1 MGKLNDYDRNSI
13 AYQNQKIV
21 DVPMGKRVQTSFI
34 EYAMSVIVSRA
45 LPDVRD
51 GLKPVHRRILY
62 AMYEDK
68 LTYDRPFCKS
78 AATVGNVLGR
88 YHPHGDSSVYDALV
102 RLAQSFSMRY
112 PLIDGHGNFGNVD
125 GDGAAHYR
133 YTEARMSKIANEML
147 SDIDKNVVDFT
158 PNFDNRM
165 KEPVVLPSRFP
176 NLLVNGSVG
185 IAVGMATN
193 VPPHNLGEVIDGT
206 IYFMEHPDAS
216 VIDLMQ
222 YIKGP
227 DFPTRAIIC
236 GTNGIYKAYST
247 GHGRIIVRAKAEV
260 NEEDRTIIV
269 TEIPYMVNKAML
281 VKSIANLVKD
291 KKVDGIT
298 ALRDESGKAGMR
310 IVIEYRRDANGQVI
324 LNQLYKY
331 TQLQD
336 TCAVNMIALVNGEPK
351 LLGLIEILSEYI
363 KFQEEVIRR
372 RTQFDLDKANAR
384 VHILEGQTKALDN
397 IEEVIK
403 TIRASNSVAEARDA
417 LVEKFDLTPV
427 QAQAIVEMTLGKLS
441 GLERFKIEEELK
453 EKKALIE
460 YLQGILADEGKTKEV
475 IKEELLA
482 IKEKYADARRTEL
495 SVDVTDI
502 IDEDLIDRHECVIT
516 LTEGGYIK
524 NMPLAEYSAQ
534 RRGGVGVI
542 GLKTKEEDNVKEMI
556 LAHSH
561 SYLLL
566 FTNKGRVYAIKTY
579 RIPESSRTSKGT
591 AMANVIN
598 LMEGETVTNIISVPK
613 FEENHY
619 FMFVTKKGIVK
630 RTKVTAFA
638 QVRKNGIYATV
649 LDEGDEV
656 FSVMHTQG
664 SDEFLIATRK
674 GRMVKFHESQVRIR
688 GRKTRGVRGIKL
700 QSDDYVVGACVA
712 DYSKNIIVVT
722 ENGIGKRMDFS
733 KFSLHNRST
742 QGQIYYKANDRTGY
756 VAKMAEVGEND
767 DIIIVTNEGTVI
779 RTHVNQISVVS
790 PHARGVI
797 VMKLKNDEK
806 VVNFTTVMSEEEERA
821 ELEAALKEEEK
832 EENEQELIVNEEIG
846 EEDDSEDTSN

>member
-13 AYQNQKIV
+13 AYQNQKIIN
-21 DVPMGKRVQTSFI
+21 VPMGKRVQTSFI

-88 YHPHGDSSVYDALV
+88 YHPHGDSSVYDAMV
-102 RLAQSFSMRY
+102 RLAQPFSMRY
-112 PLIDGHGNFGNVD
+112 MLIDGHGNFGNVD
-125 GDGAAHYR
+125 GDGAAAYR

-158 PNFDNRM
+158 PNFDNRL

-206 IYFMEHPDAS
+206 IYYMEHPDAT
-216 VIDLMQ
+216 IPDLMQ

-227 DFPTRAIIC
+227 DFPTRGIIC

-247 GHGRIIVRAKAEV
+247 GHGRIIVRARAEV

-269 TEIPYMVNKAML
+269 TEIPYMVNKSTL

-291 KKVDGIT
+291 KKVEGIT

-351 LLGLIEILSEYI
+351 LLGLKEILYEYV

-372 RTQFDLDKANAR
+372 RTQFDLDKAKAR
-384 VHILEGQTKALDN
+384 VHILEGQIKALNN

-403 TIRASNSVAEARDA
+403 TIRASSSIADARDA
-417 LVEKFDLTPV
+417 LVSRFGLTPV
-427 QAQAIVEMTLGKLS
+427 QAQAIVEMTLGKLA
-441 GLERFKIEEELK
+441 GLERLKIEEELK
-453 EKKALIE
+453 EKDELIA
-460 YLQGILADEGKTKEV
+460 YLESILADESKTKEV

-482 IKEKYADARRTEL
+482 IKEKFADERRTEL

-502 IDEDLIDRHECVIT
+502 IDEDLIDRHECVVT

-524 NMPLAEYSAQ
+524 NMPVVEYSAQ
-534 RRGGVGVI
+534 RRGGMGVI
-542 GLKTKEEDNVKEMI
+542 GLKTKEEDNVKEII

-561 SYLLL
+561 SYLLM
-566 FTNKGRVYAIKTY
+566 FTNKGRVYAVKTY
-579 RIPESSRTSKGT
+579 RIPESSRQSKGT
-591 AMANVIN
+591 AMANVID
-598 LMEGETVTNIISVPK
+598 LTEGEIVTNIISVPK
-613 FEENHY
+613 FEEDNY
-619 FMFVTKKGIVK
+619 FMFVTKKGVVK
-630 RTKVTAFA
+630 RTKVMDFS
-638 QVRKNGIYATV
+638 QIRKTGKIAIV

-656 FSVMHTQG
+656 FSVMHTTG
-664 SDEFLIATRK
+664 SDEFLIGTRAGK
-674 GRMVKFHESQVRIR
+674 LVKFLEKQIRIM
-688 GRKTRGVRGIKL
+688 GRKTRGVRGIRL
-700 QSDDYVVGACVA
+700 REDDFVVGTCVA
-712 DYSKNIIVVT
+712 DYSKKIIVVT
-722 ENGIGKRMDFS
+722 ENGKGKRMEFGAFS
-733 KFSLHNRST
+733 VHSRGT
-742 QGQIYYKANDRTGY
+742 QGQNYYKITPKTGY
-756 VAKMAEVGEND
+756 VAKLAEVGDED
-767 DIIIVTNEGTVI
+767 DIIMVTNEGTVI
-779 RTHVNQISVVS
+779 RTPVNQISVQGKFAS
-790 PHARGVI
+790 GVI
-797 VMKLKNDEK
+797 AMRLKNDEK
-806 VVNFTTVMSEEEERA
+806 VVNFTTVKSA
-821 ELEAALKEEEK
+821 KEEEK
-832 EENEQELIVNEEIG
+832 ELEAAIEEEEKEDLINEGKIADEIKG
-846 EEDDSEDTSN
+846 EEDSENDTI